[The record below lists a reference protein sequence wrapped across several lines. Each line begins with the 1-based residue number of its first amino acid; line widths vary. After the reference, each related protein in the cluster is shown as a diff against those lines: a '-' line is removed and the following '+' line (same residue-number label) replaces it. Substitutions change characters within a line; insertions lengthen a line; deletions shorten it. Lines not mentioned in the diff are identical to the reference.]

1 MNCFIDVEDKLSDV
15 EKQIFDLMQSNGE
28 IEISS
33 ISDVMMQLK
42 SEVNKIKIPL
52 YCLVL
57 FVAVFGVINMIN
69 TLMTNIISR
78 QQEFAIL
85 QAIGLT
91 NKQFVKILQTE
102 CLYYIV
108 ETAIITLTCGT
119 FAGFI
124 LCPLGTCYVCGYLLF
139 SVSIREGTLEQTDA
153 FGPEIVH

>member
-57 FVAVFGVINMIN
+57 FVAVLV
-69 TLMTNIISR
+69 
-78 QQEFAIL
+78 
-85 QAIGLT
+85 
-91 NKQFVKILQTE
+91 
-102 CLYYIV
+102 
-108 ETAIITLTCGT
+108 
-119 FAGFI
+119 
-124 LCPLGTCYVCGYLLF
+124 LL
-139 SVSIREGTLEQTDA
+139 I
-153 FGPEIVH
+153 

>member
-57 FVAVFGVINMIN
+57 FVVRFW
-69 TLMTNIISR
+69 
-78 QQEFAIL
+78 
-85 QAIGLT
+85 
-91 NKQFVKILQTE
+91 
-102 CLYYIV
+102 
-108 ETAIITLTCGT
+108 
-119 FAGFI
+119 
-124 LCPLGTCYVCGYLLF
+124 CY
-139 SVSIREGTLEQTDA
+139 
-153 FGPEIVH
+153 